1 MKFSRDKLKLRL
13 ELSKLIFLMLIYSSE
28 SSLLAKLLEGWIIG
42 LRLVDKMLRSGKWMV
57 GWKSWYDNRTG
68 KTLAISDDTREDNVL
83 PSGPLVM
90 ASGHTVASINIIML
104 VKGEDAFS
112 KVALH
117 LVRLIKEF
125 ISRLT

>member
-1 MKFSRDKLKLRL
+1 
-13 ELSKLIFLMLIYSSE
+13 MLVYSSE

-42 LRLVDKMLRSGKWMV
+42 FCLVDEMLGGSKWV
-57 GWKSWYDNRTG
+57 ISWKRWYDNWTG
-68 KTLAISDDTREDNVL
+68 KTLAISDNSREDNVL
-83 PSGPLVM
+83 SSGSLVM
-90 ASGHTVASINIIML
+90 AGNHTVSSIDIIML

-125 ISRLT
+125 IS